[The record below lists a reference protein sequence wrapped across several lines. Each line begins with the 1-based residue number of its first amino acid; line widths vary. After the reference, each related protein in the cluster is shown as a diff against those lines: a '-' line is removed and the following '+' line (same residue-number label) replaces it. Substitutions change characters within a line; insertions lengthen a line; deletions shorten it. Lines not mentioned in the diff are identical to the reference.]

1 MPRLPWAELLLPRT
15 CRPIGT
21 QAATLTFWR
30 KEDPKCVRGRSKVTL
45 PPVTLFS
52 TSHTTENQF
61 EMDLA
66 AYDAL
71 SPAEQAAH
79 DASQREKE
87 AQEQA
92 ALPYRWTQALDH
104 VALNFPVEQGTK
116 AKALDIKIKKKS
128 LSIAQK
134 GGEVLLEGEFP
145 KEVKLEDSVWS
156 LGK

>member
-1 MPRLPWAELLLPRT
+1 
-15 CRPIGT
+15 
-21 QAATLTFWR
+21 
-30 KEDPKCVRGRSKVTL
+30 
-45 PPVTLFS
+45 
-52 TSHTTENQF
+52 
-61 EMDLA
+61 MDLA

-116 AKALDIKIKKKS
+116 AKTLDIKIKKKS